1 MVIYYQYIIDIKN
14 TYNIGITILFLY
26 DKHMDIRTLYY
37 FTIVAEEL
45 NITKAAKILNM
56 SQPPLSNQMK
66 NLEEELGTPLF
77 IRGKKHITLTDE
89 GKYLYTK
96 SKDILGLVDK
106 TKSDIH
112 NMTTGLRGNI
122 AIGLVEGMAPDIAAT
137 WISDS
142 MEKYPNI
149 HFRVIDGNTDE
160 LIEKLRSGLISL
172 AVISAP
178 YDETILNSVKVGE
191 EKMMVFINK
200 NHPLSNKE
208 FLTLDDIKNENIVV
222 PGRKSQIDLI
232 KKWFRKIHV
241 EPNIV
246 CEMDNYLDAAALA
259 NRTSGVTIFP
269 KTGYVM
275 NSSIVSKEI
284 KNVDNNVEY
293 FFVWRKGHKLSTIE
307 EYFVDYIKT
316 IFIVE

>member
-1 MVIYYQYIIDIKN
+1 MDIK
-14 TYNIGITILFLY
+14 
-26 DKHMDIRTLYY
+26 TLYY
-37 FTIVAEEL
+37 FSIVAEEL

-66 NLEEELGTPLF
+66 NLEDELGTPLF
-77 IRGKKHITLTDE
+77 IRGKRHLILTEE

-112 NMTTGLRGNI
+112 NMTTGLRGKI
-122 AIGLVEGMAPDIAAT
+122 SIGLVEGMAPDIAAT
-137 WISDS
+137 WISES
-142 MEKYPNI
+142 MDKYPNI

-191 EKMMVFINK
+191 EKMMIFINK
-200 NHPLSNKE
+200 DHPLAIKSSLSIE
-208 FLTLDDIKNENIVV
+208 DIKNENIIV

-232 KKWFRKIHV
+232 KRWFRKVHS

-259 NRTSGVTIFP
+259 NRTSGITIFP
-269 KTGYVM
+269 KTGYIIN
-275 NSSIVSKEI
+275 NSIISKEI
-284 KNVDNNVEY
+284 TNVDNTVEY
-293 FFVWRKGHKLSTIE
+293 YFVWRKGHKLSTIE
-307 EYFVDYIKT
+307 EYFVDYIKESY
-316 IFIVE
+316 IGDNK